1 MGEIWWMGKGP
12 KGSSLS
18 LSLSLSLSP
27 CFLPLRAIVRM
38 AHPLSEDQKQVKG
51 FQGGG
56 TSQAYAVIA
65 TGAMNDAVYDSPIL
79 IDRSID

>member
-1 MGEIWWMGKGP
+1 MGEMVDGQRTERK
-12 KGSSLS
+12 LS
-18 LSLSLSLSP
+18 RAP
-27 CFLPLRAIVRM
+27 RFLPLHATVRM

-65 TGAMNDAVYDSPIL
+65 TGPMNDAVYDSPIL
-79 IDRSID
+79 IDRSTN

>member
-1 MGEIWWMGKGP
+1 
-12 KGSSLS
+12 
-18 LSLSLSLSP
+18 
-27 CFLPLRAIVRM
+27 M

-65 TGAMNDAVYDSPIL
+65 TGPMNDAVYDSPIL
-79 IDRSID
+79 IDRSTN